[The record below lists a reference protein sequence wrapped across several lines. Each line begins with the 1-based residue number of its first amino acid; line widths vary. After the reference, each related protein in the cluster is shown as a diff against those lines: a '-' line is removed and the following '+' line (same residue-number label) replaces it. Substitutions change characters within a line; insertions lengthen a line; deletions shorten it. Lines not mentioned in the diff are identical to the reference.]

1 MKYRF
6 GMFAAFLCAMVIAL
20 SARGAQVTIDSPQK
34 LVEGV
39 VTVDGEISLDLNFC
53 GRAVLIDSPLGL
65 TFEDGAYGPLA
76 LLRTETRQINSRWE
90 NRFGRSRDVR
100 DRAAEVTVYCK

>member
-6 GMFAAFLCAMVIAL
+6 GMFAAFLYAMVIAL

-34 LVEGV
+34 LVQGV
-39 VTVDGEISLDLNFC
+39 VTVDGEISLDLNFR

-65 TFEDGAYGPLA
+65 TFEDGAYGPLS
-76 LLRTETRQINSRWE
+76 LLRIETRQINSRWE

-100 DRAAEVTVYCK
+100 DRAAEVT